1 MKSMLREEQWTVAG
15 GAPASRAEA
24 AGSRPIEPGHLVDRL
39 VRWLAPPERCGSSA
53 DISDHLMRDI
63 AFTRADIDLLV
74 RSRTGMI

>member
-1 MKSMLREEQWTVAG
+1 MVREEQWTIGG

-24 AGSRPIEPGHLVDRL
+24 AGSGPIEAGHLVNRL
-39 VRWLAPPERCGSSA
+39 VRWLVPPERYGSSA